1 MILLLE
7 PVFLCRKPKVSC
19 RLVLLQVVPPKEM
32 FVTTMLATVVFTVF
46 FQVRA
51 GTSGP
56 ARTYIVIVIA
66 LVILVDIAMVIVI
79 ALVMYGFIINDI
91 VIVKA
96 AIKHPSIFTI
106 VRSLSR
112 KTNHIQHI
120 TIKYYSKYSP

>member
-1 MILLLE
+1 M
-7 PVFLCRKPKVSC
+7 
-19 RLVLLQVVPPKEM
+19 VPPKEM

-66 LVILVDIAMVIVI
+66 LVILIDIAMVIVV
-79 ALVMYGFIINDI
+79 ALVMYSYIINDI

-96 AIKHPSIFTI
+96 AIKHPSTFTI

-120 TIKYYSKYSP
+120 IIKY